1 MVRHRKNGIFPSES
15 RAHLLSFPFIAVA
28 FWLVPHAFAQAGTN
42 PAAKSEAD
50 ILIFAN
56 GDRLTGKLER
66 SDGSKLIF
74 KTDMAGEITVE
85 WKTVKELHTNRD
97 FAVIPTGVNVK
108 TGENP
113 AKIPQGT
120 LRVENQQIQL
130 SNPGGLAEQTIPT
143 SDSAYIVDKPTF
155 DNAISNHQRLYQ
167 AWNGSVTLGTSLV
180 DATQRSNMLSGS
192 ASLLRL
198 TPQENWLDRRDRTAV
213 NVSFAYGMLTQP
225 NTPDVKTDIYH
236 LDAER
241 DEYFTSRLF
250 AFGVILYDHNF
261 SQGLDLQHSYGAG
274 VGWTVV
280 KNPDNELNL
289 RTSVNYLKEQFQQA
303 DLNQNL
309 IGSAFGENYMHRF
322 AHKIVL
328 KEQGMVTPAWNN
340 TSAYSASGQLGLSI
354 PLYKRFSV
362 ALTSVDTFINNPPV
376 GFKKNSIQFTT
387 GLTYSTN

>member
-1 MVRHRKNGIFPSES
+1 M
-15 RAHLLSFPFIAVA
+15 
-28 FWLVPHAFAQAGTN
+28 
-42 PAAKSEAD
+42 
-50 ILIFAN
+50 
-56 GDRLTGKLER
+56 
-66 SDGSKLIF
+66 
-74 KTDMAGEITVE
+74 
-85 WKTVKELHTNRD
+85 
-97 FAVIPTGVNVK
+97 IPTGVNVK

-340 TSAYSASGQLGLSI
+340 SSAYSASGQLGLSI
-354 PLYKRFSV
+354 PLYKRFSL
-362 ALTSVDTFINNPPV
+362 ALTWWIPS
-376 GFKKNSIQFTT
+376 
-387 GLTYSTN
+387 LTIRPLASRRTQSSLRPGSPTRRIDAGWRANRNVTYLRLMLAGRIAFSASETAARSRKRKRPFAI

>member
-1 MVRHRKNGIFPSES
+1 MPNIPECARLVLINSQLRHRKNEIFASES
-15 RAHLLSFPFIAVA
+15 RTHFRSFPFIAVVL
-28 FWLVPHAFAQAGTN
+28 WLAPHAFAQAGTN

-143 SDSAYIVDKPTF
+143 SDSAYIIDKPTF

-261 SQGLDLQHSYGAG
+261 S
-274 VGWTVV
+274 
-280 KNPDNELNL
+280 
-289 RTSVNYLKEQFQQA
+289 
-303 DLNQNL
+303 
-309 IGSAFGENYMHRF
+309 
-322 AHKIVL
+322 
-328 KEQGMVTPAWNN
+328 
-340 TSAYSASGQLGLSI
+340 
-354 PLYKRFSV
+354 
-362 ALTSVDTFINNPPV
+362 
-376 GFKKNSIQFTT
+376 
-387 GLTYSTN
+387 